1 MADQM
6 DDYQLSSIVSN
17 EITDA
22 LNHFD
27 SEYTEQRL
35 RAMDFYLGEPLGNEV
50 DGKSSV
56 VATEVADTIESM
68 LPNIMRVFT
77 SNDEYVRFKPRTA
90 EDVEKAEQASDYVNH
105 VINNDNNG
113 YQLLHTFFKDAL
125 LFRLGVVKF
134 YWDES
139 EEVTRRI

>member
-1 MADQM
+1 M

-77 SNDEYVRFKPRTA
+77 SNDE
-90 EDVEKAEQASDYVNH
+90 
-105 VINNDNNG
+105 
-113 YQLLHTFFKDAL
+113 
-125 LFRLGVVKF
+125 
-134 YWDES
+134 
-139 EEVTRRI
+139 